1 MLPIGSFLVFG
12 PTSAPAVHLLSA
24 DEHKA
29 YQQRYSIATK
39 HSTAR
44 VWREVYRITFNQPE
58 ATVALP
64 AYSLDCML
72 DTAQNYQGPFQVE
85 VRGIAAA
92 IALGKPFSKDST
104 TGEDLPKGPAD
115 DGGPKVPRKPAP
127 KGKPPSA
134 LAALMQQAS

>member
-1 MLPIGSFLVFG
+1 MLPIGSYLVFG

-29 YQQRYSIATK
+29 YQQRYSIALK
-39 HSTAR
+39 HGSAR
-44 VWREVYRITFNQPE
+44 VWREVYRLVFNQPE

-92 IALGKPFSKDST
+92 IALGKPFAKDQ
-104 TGEDLPKGPAD
+104 GENPAPGPSD
-115 DGGPKVPRKPAP
+115 DGGGPKVPRKPLP

-134 LAALMQQAS
+134 LANLLQQTG